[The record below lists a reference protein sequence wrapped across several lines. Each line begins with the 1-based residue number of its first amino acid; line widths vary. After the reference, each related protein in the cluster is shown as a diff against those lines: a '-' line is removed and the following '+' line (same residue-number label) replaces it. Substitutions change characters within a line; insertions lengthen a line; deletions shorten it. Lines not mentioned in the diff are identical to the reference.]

1 MCVSFLTLIIS
12 ISFYP
17 LWSISKECLCCKKG
31 FLTNFPLNL
40 LAFEIPNYL
49 RIFNDLPRSGYG
61 YFLKL
66 HIVLW
71 KVVLK
76 KTFVG
81 DWHFENPIVEV
92 TFRVK
97 QKAFSQSM
105 VLYVLKSL
113 VTETDCSGFFFYDG
127 LLRAGCRQ
135 SSVIITVQL
144 LSFLIHLCQ
153 INLSWFCLKSRL
165 AHQLVLLML
174 WITHL
179 CTITHYI
186 LGVPA
191 FQNQTLKVICTVSRE
206 IHGAVT
212 LSAFNKI

>member
-1 MCVSFLTLIIS
+1 MCVSFLTLIIG

-81 DWHFENPIVEV
+81 DWHFENPILEV

-113 VTETDCSGFFFYDG
+113 VTETDCSGFFF
-127 LLRAGCRQ
+127 LWWA
-135 SSVIITVQL
+135 I
-144 LSFLIHLCQ
+144 
-153 INLSWFCLKSRL
+153 KSRVQAKFSNNYCSVVVIFNPSML
-165 AHQLVLLML
+165 DKFVLILPEIKAGSSTGFVDVVNNPFVYHYTL
-174 WITHL
+174 HSW
-179 CTITHYI
+179 CTSFPESNTESNLH
-186 LGVPA
+186 
-191 FQNQTLKVICTVSRE
+191 C
-206 IHGAVT
+206 
-212 LSAFNKI
+212 